1 MLFRYLVWLFRFIEV
16 KNVVSIS
23 LLVIGSNYLTTAIS
37 KNTST
42 TISPTTSSNYLLTA
56 ISNNT
61 STTILPTT
69 TSSNYLTSA
78 IPNIISDKEDDTPFS
93 TDKTVSDGLSP
104 ITLYRAIRSTLND
117 TMTDILTRPYRPTT
131 VIFHSDTPQ
140 PVKNATQGNIIK
152 KTYRQVLTFFIQ
164 PNPLFPCFKNHEV
177 FLNLAN
183 ILNTILCII
192 LIKNV

>member
-16 KNVVSIS
+16 KNVASIS
-23 LLVIGSNYLTTAIS
+23 LLVIGSNSLT
-37 KNTST
+37 
-42 TISPTTSSNYLLTA
+42 TA

-61 STTILPTT
+61 STTISPTN
-69 TSSNYLTSA
+69 SNYLTSA
-78 IPNIISDKEDDTPFS
+78 ISTNISDKEEDTPFS
-93 TDKTVSDGLSP
+93 TDKTVFDGLSP

>member
-152 KTYRQVLTFFIQ
+152 KHIDKCLPFLFNLIPFFPALKIMK
-164 PNPLFPCFKNHEV
+164 FF
-177 FLNLAN
+177 
-183 ILNTILCII
+183 
-192 LIKNV
+192 

>member
-16 KNVVSIS
+16 KNVASIS
-23 LLVIGSNYLTTAIS
+23 LLVIGSNSLTTAIS
-37 KNTST
+37 NHTSTTISPTTTSSNYLMTAIPNNTST
-42 TISPTTSSNYLLTA
+42 TISPTN
-56 ISNNT
+56 
-61 STTILPTT
+61 
-69 TSSNYLTSA
+69 SNYLTSA
-78 IPNIISDKEDDTPFS
+78 ISTNISDKEEDIHFS
-93 TDKTVSDGLSP
+93 IDKTVSDGLSP